1 MFLGMSFL
9 SIFYYYLIVNCHY
22 KKVYDLLT
30 L

>member
-9 SIFYYYLIVNCHY
+9 SIFYYYLIVFHY